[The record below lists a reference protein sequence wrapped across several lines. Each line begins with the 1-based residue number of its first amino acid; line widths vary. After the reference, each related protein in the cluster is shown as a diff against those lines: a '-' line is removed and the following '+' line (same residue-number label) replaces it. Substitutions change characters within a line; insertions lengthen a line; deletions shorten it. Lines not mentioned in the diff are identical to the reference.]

1 MKNVRVKAAP
11 YRLWHLLSVPVFLL
25 VAALALSS
33 CNSGTVNT
41 ANGMGTVSI
50 MLSDP
55 ATCQAPTG
63 PFSHVYVTITDVQAN
78 VSSTASAT
86 DGSWVDLTPSL
97 SKSPKQV
104 DLLGLANNQ
113 CFLATLG
120 DSQELQAGSYQQI
133 RVILAS
139 NSASISSNACGSS
152 ANCVVLASD
161 SSVHTLNLS
170 SEAQTGIKIPSGQ
183 IASGAFTIG
192 AGQTKDL
199 DIDFNTCESIV
210 QEGNGQYR
218 LKPVLHAGEVSTT
231 STSINGTVVDAA
243 TGKPVNGT
251 VVVTLEQKDSNGIDR
266 PIAGGAK
273 VANTDGTF
281 VYCPLPAG
289 TYDVVVV
296 GTTSGSPGSFY
307 QPSIVTGVTVGST
320 TGTIKLY
327 LPAATPN
334 ASIAGVVSAQNAS
347 NAGTIADVEL
357 SALEMVNSTTY
368 TIPLPPT
375 STQSSETLN
384 VETAAAVSPATCPA
398 GNPSGT
404 TDCVNYT
411 MNVPSG
417 AVNIGAWASSGITLT
432 VTTNFAS
439 YAVDGIATVPG
450 SGGTA
455 DCSPSEITTSATTL
469 TSTTLNLTG
478 VNLAFKSCQ

>member
-1 MKNVRVKAAP
+1 MKNVHVKIAP
-11 YRLWHLLSVPVFLL
+11 YRLCILLSVPACLL

-41 ANGMGTVSI
+41 ANGMGTVSV

-55 ATCQAPTG
+55 ETCQAPSG
-63 PFSHVYVTITDVQAN
+63 PFSHVYVAITDVQAN
-78 VSSTASAT
+78 VSSTASVT
-86 DGSWVDLTPSL
+86 DNSWVDLTPNL

-120 DSQELQAGSYQQI
+120 DSQQLQAGSYQQI

-139 NSASISSNACGSS
+139 NSASITNNACASS
-152 ANCVVLASD
+152 ANCVVLAAD
-161 SSVHTLNLS
+161 GSVHTLNLS

-183 IASGAFTIG
+183 IASGAFSIA

-243 TGKPVNGT
+243 TGKAINGT
-251 VVVTLEQKDSNGIDR
+251 VVVTLEQKDSSGIDR

-296 GTTSGSPGSFY
+296 GTASGGSFY

-334 ASIAGVVSAQNAS
+334 ASVAGTASAQNAS
-347 NAGTIADVEL
+347 NAGAVADVQL
-357 SALEMVNSTTY
+357 SALETVNTTTY

-384 VETAAAVSPATCPA
+384 LETAAAGAPATCPP

-411 MNVPSG
+411 MNLPSG

-450 SGGTA
+450 GGGTV

-469 TSTTLNLTG
+469 TSTTLNLSG

>member
-1 MKNVRVKAAP
+1 MSESYKCKSILRPWQLFLA
-11 YRLWHLLSVPVFLL
+11 LGGLLA
-25 VAALALSS
+25 AALVVAS
-33 CNSGTVNT
+33 CTSGAVNT
-41 ANGMGTVSI
+41 ASGMGTVSV

-55 ATCQAPTG
+55 ATCQAPSG
-63 PFSHVYVTITDVQAN
+63 PFAHVYVTITDVEAH

-86 DGSWVDLTPSL
+86 DSGWVDLTPSL

-120 DSQELQAGSYQQI
+120 DSLQLQAGSYQQI

-139 NSASISSNACGSS
+139 NSATVSNNACGSS
-152 ANCVVLASD
+152 ANCVVLTSD

-183 IASGAFTIG
+183 IASGAFTIA

-210 QEGNGQYR
+210 MEGNGQYR

-231 STSINGTVVDAA
+231 STSINGTVVDSV
-243 TGKPVNGT
+243 TGKAINGT
-251 VVVTLEQKDSNGIDR
+251 VVVTLEQKDGNGIDR

-296 GTTSGSPGSFY
+296 GTTAGGSFY

-320 TGTIKLY
+320 TGTIKLV

-334 ASIAGVVSAQNAS
+334 ASVAGTVTAQNAS
-347 NAGTIADVEL
+347 NAGAVVDVQL
-357 SALEMVNSTTY
+357 SALETVNSTTY

-375 STQSSETLN
+375 STQTSESLN
-384 VETAAAVSPATCPA
+384 VETAAAVAPATCPA

-411 MNVPSG
+411 MNLPSG
-417 AVNIGAWASSGITLT
+417 AVNIGAWASSGVTLT

-439 YAVDGIATVPG
+439 YAVDGVATVPG

-455 DCSPSEITTSATTL
+455 DCSPSEVTTTPTTL
-469 TSTTLNLTG
+469 TSTTLNVTG